1 AILAFKRPVTQRKL
15 TGPAIIALALCTT
28 ALAACQQGSSS
39 NQNASGTAVTPSGI
53 TLDNRAE
60 KDIRDAIAN
69 GAIANGLKPDL
80 FLKGGESGEDLV
92 QAALKYASALATG
105 YSDPTKLHEVYTLDR
120 PKVDVRARLQQALQQ
135 GKVADWF
142 NSLPPQTDEYK
153 ALSQAFVR
161 YAKQA
166 GHTAQQ
172 QIPDDKPIKPGAR
185 DARIPAI
192 VAVLRSGGYV
202 PDEQP
207 QQGQAQPQGQGAQ
220 QAAAT
225 GVYTPALVAAVKQ
238 FQADSGTKP
247 DGVLG
252 KETIDALS
260 IGPAARARQLAV
272 AMERL
277 RWLPRNPPETR
288 IDVNTA
294 ASFLDYWRD
303 GQHVD
308 HRKVIDGEPDKP
320 TPQLQ
325 GPIFQLV
332 VKPVW
337 NIPEGIAAKELA
349 TKSGAWLRANG
360 YTQKDGKW
368 IQLSGPK
375 NSLGLVKFDMRDP
388 EAIYL
393 HDTPAKAVFAL
404 PDRHR
409 SHGCVRVE
417 NAVQF
422 ATALAEQ
429 EGVLDQFQQAMQKD
443 DQTFIKL
450 PQEIPVRLL
459 YHTAFWDGSRVQ
471 FRPDVYGWDE
481 NIAKALEFAPGP
493 PVKIE
498 QPESS
503 DDIGP

>member
-1 AILAFKRPVTQRKL
+1 VTHQHLLARS
-15 TGPAIIALALCTT
+15 IALALATS
-28 ALAACQQGSSS
+28 ALAACQQASNS
-39 NQNASGTAVTPSGI
+39 NQNASAGGEQASGI
-53 TLDNRAE
+53 TLHQNEE
-60 KDIRDAIAN
+60 KQIRDAITN
-69 GAIANGLKPDL
+69 GAPLNGLKPDL
-80 FLKGGESGEDLV
+80 FLKGGESGEALV
-92 QAALKYASALATG
+92 QGALKYASALANG
-105 YSDPTKLHEVYTLDR
+105 YSDPAKLHEVYTI
-120 PKVDVRARLQQALQQ
+120 PHSNVDVRAGLQQALQK
-135 GKVADWF
+135 GDVPDWL

-166 GHTAQQ
+166 SQAGQQ
-172 QIPDDKPIKPGAR
+172 QIPDGNAIKPGAR
-185 DARIPAI
+185 DPRIPAI
-192 VAVLRSGGYV
+192 VAVLQSGGYV
-202 PDEQP
+202 PET
-207 QQGQAQPQGQGAQ
+207 QQGQGT
-220 QAAAT
+220 AAPT
-225 GVYTPALVAAVKQ
+225 SYTPALVAAVKQ

-252 KETIDALS
+252 KQTIDALS
-260 IGPAARARQLAV
+260 TGPAARARQLAV

-277 RWLPRNPPETR
+277 RWLQRTPPATR

-303 GQHVD
+303 GHPVD
-308 HRKVIDGEPDKP
+308 HRKVINGQGDKP

-325 GPIFQLV
+325 APIFQLV
-332 VKPVW
+332 AKPVW
-337 NIPEGIAAKELA
+337 NIPDGIAAKELA
-349 TKSGAWLRANG
+349 TKSSGWLAQNG

-368 IQLSGPK
+368 IQQSGPK
-375 NSLGLVKFDMRDP
+375 NSLGLVKFDMKDD

-422 ATALAEQ
+422 ATALAQQ
-429 EGVLDQFQQAMQKD
+429 EGISDQFQQAMQKD
-443 DQTFIKL
+443 DQSFVKL
-450 PQEIPVRLL
+450 PKEIPVRLL

-481 NIAKALEFAPGP
+481 NIAKALELAPGP
-493 PVKIE
+493 PQQIQ

>member
-1 AILAFKRPVTQRKL
+1 VTQRKL
-15 TGPAIIALALCTT
+15 TGPAVIALALCTT
-28 ALAACQQGSSS
+28 ALAACQQGSPF
-39 NQNASGTAVTPSGI
+39 NQNASGTAASPSGI

-60 KDIRDAIAN
+60 KDIRDAVTN
-69 GAIANGLKPDL
+69 GAMANGLKPDL
-80 FLKGGESGEDLV
+80 FLKGGETGEDLV
-92 QAALKYASALATG
+92 QAALKYASALANG
-105 YSDPTKLHEVYTLDR
+105 YSDPTKLHEVYTIDR
-120 PKVDVRARLQQALQQ
+120 PKVDVRAGLQQALQQ
-135 GKVADWF
+135 GKVVDWF

-166 GHTAQQ
+166 SQAGQQ
-172 QIPDDKPIKPGAR
+172 QIADDKPIKPGAR

-202 PDEQP
+202 PEEQP
-207 QQGQAQPQGQGAQ
+207 QHQGQGQPQAQGAQ

-225 GVYTPALVAAVKQ
+225 GVYSPALVAAVKQ
-238 FQADSGTKP
+238 FQSDSGTKP

-260 IGPAARARQLAV
+260 TGPAARARQLAV

-277 RWLPRNPPETR
+277 RWLPRTPPGTR

-308 HRKVIDGEPDKP
+308 HRNVINGEPDKP

-325 GPIFQLV
+325 GPIFELV
-332 VKPVW
+332 AKPVW

-349 TKSGAWLRANG
+349 TKSGAWLSANG
-360 YTQKDGKW
+360 YTQEGGKW
-368 IQLSGPK
+368 IQKSGPK
-375 NSLGLVKFDMRDP
+375 NSLGLVKFDMKDP
-388 EAIYL
+388 EQIYL

-422 ATALAEQ
+422 ATALAQQ

-443 DQTFIKL
+443 DQSFVKL

-493 PVKIE
+493 PVKIP